1 VTAGRELLLSQTFV
15 QLVDTLTEEFDMIEL
30 LTVLGEGCV
39 DIFAGAESSIVLSD
53 SDGELHLMAASS
65 DRVRALDLAALQRRE
80 GPGVKCFRSGCVV
93 GAVLDGSHEWGRFGH
108 EAARAGLHAVDA
120 LPMRHRDTTIGALDI
135 YRTEATAL
143 APGDVAIA
151 QALADAATIA
161 IVLDHAAR
169 ESQGLVAQLHVAL
182 NSRIAIE
189 QAKGALAERANI
201 DTQEAFVRLRRYA
214 RDHNRKL
221 SVVAQELVG
230 GTLPPEA
237 TAALVSGRLA
247 SRRSG

>member
-1 VTAGRELLLSQTFV
+1 VSAGREQLLSQTFV
-15 QLVDTLTEEFDMIEL
+15 RLADTLTEEFDMIEL

-39 DIFAGAESSIVLSD
+39 DLFVGAESSIVLGD
-53 SDGELHLMAASS
+53 AEGVLHLMAASS
-65 DRVRALDLAALQRRE
+65 ERVRALELAALQRQD
-80 GPGVKCFRSGCVV
+80 GPCVKCFRSGCVV
-93 GAVLDGSHEWGRFGH
+93 VAALDGSYEWGRFGH
-108 EAARAGLHAVDA
+108 EAVRAGLHAVDA
-120 LPMRHRDTTIGALDI
+120 LPMRHGDSTIGSLDI
-135 YRTEATAL
+135 FRAQTTAL
-143 APGDVAIA
+143 GPEDVAIA

-161 IVLDHAAR
+161 ILLDHAAR

-189 QAKGALAERANI
+189 QAKGALAERADI
-201 DTQEAFVRLRRYA
+201 DIQEAFTRLRRFA

-221 SVVAQELVG
+221 SAVAKDLVG

-237 TAALVSGRLA
+237 TASLMSGRPA